1 MSFDL
6 DLKLPGPEALAVAEK
21 ELRETEENVKDALA
35 KLRTYLEEDK
45 TLHFGMDDE
54 FLIIFLRPCKFYAKS
69 AYELMRRVAEFKEK
83 NSSILKNLM
92 PNDEEELI
100 TKHNVVNVI
109 KERDHKGR
117 RILVVQCGKNWN
129 TSAVNS
135 DQIFRLFYLIHEL
148 AMLEPETQI
157 HIVKQSLLFNMVWQM
172 IKPFVREKM
181 KNRIFFHGNKMSS
194 FHNYIPASYLPENYG
209 GELPKI
215 NYTSAD
221 WYPVLLKSK
230 PVLPG
235 EHRQKMEQ
243 EGKQDADRVDS
254 GWKDA
259 SYVKIGNYTLKLDF
273 DEGDEYFWEKAR
285 DELRETPEIVEQS
298 LNDFRTMV
306 KGNERD
312 KVWGRGN
319 GGVSIPLPASNDAMK
334 KFYKFKLNNPRF
346 CLDLVPSNEQK
357 VLRSDIAIP
366 LPDRT
371 ADGCRMIL
379 INAGK
384 QWNPKIISGDEILRT
399 TMLLIEMAIFE
410 PKTQICGIHA
420 IINMAGF
427 SLSHATHI
435 TPSFAAA
442 MTEWIQRCLPSRIKG
457 IHIVNQPFIFKMVY
471 AIFKPFLL
479 VLFHTILSVS

>member
-157 HIVKQSLLFNMVWQM
+157 YGTIVILDFEGLSMKQVMAITPNFCMKLLNFIQDAMPLRLKEIHIVKQSLLFNMVWQM

-221 WYPVLLKSK
+221 WYPVLLKY
-230 PVLPG
+230 
-235 EHRQKMEQ
+235 E
-243 EGKQDADRVDS
+243 D
-254 GWKDA
+254 
-259 SYVKIGNYTLKLDF
+259 KI
-273 DEGDEYFWEKAR
+273 
-285 DELRETPEIVEQS
+285 
-298 LNDFRTMV
+298 
-306 KGNERD
+306 
-312 KVWGRGN
+312 
-319 GGVSIPLPASNDAMK
+319 
-334 KFYKFKLNNPRF
+334 
-346 CLDLVPSNEQK
+346 
-357 VLRSDIAIP
+357 
-366 LPDRT
+366 
-371 ADGCRMIL
+371 
-379 INAGK
+379 K
-384 QWNPKIISGDEILRT
+384 QWNT
-399 TMLLIEMAIFE
+399 Y
-410 PKTQICGIHA
+410 
-420 IINMAGF
+420 GF
-427 SLSHATHI
+427 R
-435 TPSFAAA
+435 
-442 MTEWIQRCLPSRIKG
+442 Q
-457 IHIVNQPFIFKMVY
+457 
-471 AIFKPFLL
+471 
-479 VLFHTILSVS
+479 